1 MIQGTAALTAAVTA
15 TTVPP
20 PPATSAATAPRAVN
34 AATSAAWAALSPHA
48 VASGAAAAAPGVARR
63 DTESSGPGS
72 LVPGGPGG
80 TASDGPGSLVPGGL
94 GGAVSGGPGSLV
106 PGGLGG
112 TAADGPGSMAP
123 GGPGGAESGGPGS
136 FVSGGTGPGWTAPGG
151 LGPVG
156 PGGSGP
162 LLSGG
167 PGRTAPGGPG
177 SEVSRGSGRMTGGAG
192 MAGADV
198 AGADVAGAGGA
209 GKARRQVAWWD
220 CGDGLR
226 CGKLSVPVDWARPRG
241 PRTEIDLAWMPA
253 HDPTRNLG
261 ALVVNTGDESAVQ
274 AVRARPDTVS
284 ELARWFDVVLV
295 EPRGIG
301 DRGSTSMVRCSVPPP
316 DPRRLQITP
325 GPAAWRAY
333 ARDNAAYDRSCRI
346 AAGPAYAGL
355 TSWQV
360 AHDLD
365 ALRAALGQP
374 RLRYFGNAYGAVYG
388 QAYLELFPRR
398 VERMYLE
405 GVPDHTEPGLGRR
418 LIARARAAERQLT
431 AFRDWCATRMGC
443 PLDDDDA
450 VSVLDDLLE
459 RAPLPAGPGRS
470 LDARL
475 ITAAVLAGLAPQR
488 WPELA
493 SAMSAAEEGDA
504 SALARMAAVAQ
515 PVGPGTVARSM
526 ACHDFM
532 PAAPGYRRFLAMESR
547 LRELA
552 PRVGWLTGRYEVA
565 RCVGLRGRPS
575 WPPRPFRP
583 ARAGKGPS
591 VLVGIGRLDTDSP
604 ASGAARVA
612 ARIPGAAMLWHGD
625 GHGAYLMQGVS
636 KLRATCLRTRVHDY
650 LVNGV
655 LPRPRTV
662 CPGELTAGMGS

>member
-20 PPATSAATAPRAVN
+20 PPATYAAATPRAVN
-34 AATSAAWAALSPHA
+34 AATSAATSAAWAALSPHA
-48 VASGAAAAAPGVARR
+48 VASGAAVAAPGVARR
-63 DTESSGPGS
+63 DTESGGPGSLVSGGPGGTAPGGRGS

-80 TASDGPGSLVPGGL
+80 TA
-94 GGAVSGGPGSLV
+94 
-106 PGGLGG
+106 
-112 TAADGPGSMAP
+112 P
-123 GGPGGAESGGPGS
+123 GGPGGTVSGG
-136 FVSGGTGPGWTAPGG
+136 SGGTGSGWTEPGG

-156 PGGSGP
+156 TGGSDP

-167 PGRTAPGGPG
+167 YGRSAPGGPG
-177 SEVSRGSGRMTGGAG
+177 SEVSSGSGRLAGGAG
-192 MAGADV
+192 A
-198 AGADVAGAGGA
+198 AGAGVA

-241 PRTEIDLAWMPA
+241 PRTEIDLAWLPA
-253 HDPTRNLG
+253 QDPARNLG

-365 ALRAALGQP
+365 ALRAALGQS

-575 WPPRPFRP
+575 WPPRPYRP
-583 ARAGKGPS
+583 ARVGKGAS
-591 VLVGIGRLDTDSP
+591 VLVAIGRLDTDNP

-612 ARIPGAAMLWHGD
+612 ARIPGAAVLWHGD
-625 GHGAYLMQGVS
+625 GHGAYLLQGVS
-636 KLRATCLRTRVHDY
+636 KLRATCLRTRVHGY

-662 CPGELTAGMGS
+662 CPGELTAGVGS